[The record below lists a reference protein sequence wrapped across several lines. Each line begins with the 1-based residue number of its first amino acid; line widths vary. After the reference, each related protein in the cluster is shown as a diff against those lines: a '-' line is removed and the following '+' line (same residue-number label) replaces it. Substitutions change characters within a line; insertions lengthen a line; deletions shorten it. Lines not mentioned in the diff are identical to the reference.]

1 MRTAMTPI
9 AESPAG
15 TPRQSVAEIASIGK
29 VDRVGD
35 FCLVVI
41 TLVLIGWGMH
51 TLKSL
56 LIPLTLAALLTIVAG
71 PAVDAI
77 TQKRRIGKRL
87 RTFFCRCHLVA
98 VRRLQAKLLERGYRV
113 GDDVDDGVE
122 EDTSVATPGAS
133 PRSDGVEDDS
143 SYSADSESELMR
155 AAAADSARGISW
167 DSQPSAVTGSSA
179 AVGAMQQRGVSG
191 SRSMRPLGRR
201 TARSISLSVDTRKWK
216 PVHGVRPVFP
226 LPPPTNSIRK
236 RREQCTAALVTCRNA
251 VLESVVIGRCPFPLA
266 LAIVLLAVVFVF
278 GAMGSVIGLAIQQL
292 LSTDS
297 TKYIHGIDELF
308 DSVAHLASGLRV
320 NVTGTELYDY
330 AIDSINVEKVLLG
343 EVGAF
348 VNVLGQ
354 IGLTM
359 MFLVFLLPARH
370 GDALEH
376 IVGVALPNDPS
387 LVDRVTASLAEM
399 QQQIALYFR
408 VKLLVAF
415 ISGAATGV
423 LALCFG
429 FVRCGVVTLVLT
441 IM

>member
-1 MRTAMTPI
+1 
-9 AESPAG
+9 
-15 TPRQSVAEIASIGK
+15 
-29 VDRVGD
+29 
-35 FCLVVI
+35 
-41 TLVLIGWGMH
+41 
-51 TLKSL
+51 
-56 LIPLTLAALLTIVAG
+56 
-71 PAVDAI
+71 
-77 TQKRRIGKRL
+77 
-87 RTFFCRCHLVA
+87 
-98 VRRLQAKLLERGYRV
+98 
-113 GDDVDDGVE
+113 
-122 EDTSVATPGAS
+122 
-133 PRSDGVEDDS
+133 
-143 SYSADSESELMR
+143 
-155 AAAADSARGISW
+155 
-167 DSQPSAVTGSSA
+167 
-179 AVGAMQQRGVSG
+179 
-191 SRSMRPLGRR
+191 
-201 TARSISLSVDTRKWK
+201 
-216 PVHGVRPVFP
+216 
-226 LPPPTNSIRK
+226 
-236 RREQCTAALVTCRNA
+236 
-251 VLESVVIGRCPFPLA
+251 VLECVVIGRCPFPLA

-429 FVRCGVVTLVLT
+429 FVRCGVVTCVDNYVTRPSPRVSRLRTLALSVSL
-441 IM
+441 